1 MLHDQIKE
9 KIKES
14 MLARD
19 QVLLASYRAILAGIG
34 TEVTGR
40 GMKPSEMLDDEGVIS
55 VITKLVKQ
63 RKDAISQFRA
73 AGRNDLADE
82 DQTQLD
88 LFETFLPKMMSE
100 EEIETFAKAKIAE
113 MGEIDKSKAGM
124 ILGALMKDLKG
135 KADGADV
142 KKVVDS
148 LLAN

>member
-73 AGRNDLADE
+73 AGRDDLADE

>member
-19 QVLLASYRAILAGIG
+19 QVRLASYRAILAGI
-34 TEVTGR
+34 TAEVTGR
-40 GMKPSEMLDDEGVIS
+40 GMKPSESLDDEGVIS

-73 AGRNDLADE
+73 AGRDDLADE
-82 DQTQLD
+82 DQAQLE

-100 EEIETFAKAKIAE
+100 EEIETFAKTKISE
-113 MGEIDKSKAGM
+113 MGEIDKSKSGM
-124 ILGALMKDLKG
+124 ILGVIMKDLKG

-142 KKVVDS
+142 KKVVDR

>member
-19 QVLLASYRAILAGIG
+19 QVMLASYRAILAGIG

-63 RKDAISQFRA
+63 RKDAISQFRE

-113 MGEIDKSKAGM
+113 MGEIDKSKSGM

-142 KKVVDS
+142 KKVVEK
-148 LLAN
+148 LLN

>member
-73 AGRNDLADE
+73 AGRDDLADE

-100 EEIETFAKAKIAE
+100 EEIEAFAKAKISE
-113 MGEIDKSKAGM
+113 MGEIDKSKTGM

-142 KKVVDS
+142 KRIVDK
-148 LLAN
+148 LLN

>member
-19 QVLLASYRAILAGIG
+19 QVMLASYRAILAGIG

-113 MGEIDKSKAGM
+113 MGEIDKSKSGM
-124 ILGALMKDLKG
+124 ILGALMKDLIG

-142 KKVVDS
+142 KKVVEK
-148 LLAN
+148 LLN

>member
-73 AGRNDLADE
+73 AGRDDLADE

-100 EEIETFAKAKIAE
+100 EEIETFAKAKISE
-113 MGEIDKSKAGM
+113 MGEIDKSKTGM

-142 KKVVDS
+142 KRIVDK
-148 LLAN
+148 LLN

>member
-113 MGEIDKSKAGM
+113 MGEIDKSKSGM

-142 KKVVDS
+142 KKVVDR

>member
-1 MLHDQIKE
+1 MLHDHIKE

-63 RKDAISQFRA
+63 RKDAICQFRA
-73 AGRNDLADE
+73 AGRDDLADE

-100 EEIETFAKAKIAE
+100 EEIEAFAKAKISE
-113 MGEIDKSKAGM
+113 MGEIDKSKTGM

-142 KKVVDS
+142 KRIVDK
-148 LLAN
+148 LLN

>member
-73 AGRNDLADE
+73 AGRDDLADE

-113 MGEIDKSKAGM
+113 MGEIDKSKSGM

>member
-19 QVLLASYRAILAGIG
+19 QVLLASYRAILAGI
-34 TEVTGR
+34 TAEVTGR
-40 GMKPSEMLDDEGVIS
+40 GMKPSESLDDEGVIS

-73 AGRNDLADE
+73 AGRDDLADE
-82 DQTQLD
+82 DQAQLE
-88 LFETFLPKMMSE
+88 LFETFLPKMMNE
-100 EEIETFAKAKIAE
+100 EEIEAFAKAKISE
-113 MGEIDKSKAGM
+113 MGEIDKSKTGM
-124 ILGALMKDLKG
+124 LLGALMKDLKG

-142 KKVVDS
+142 KKVVEK
-148 LLAN
+148 LLN

>member
-19 QVLLASYRAILAGIG
+19 QVLLASYRAILAGI
-34 TEVTGR
+34 TAEVTGR
-40 GMKPSEMLDDEGVIS
+40 GMKPSEQLDDEGVIS

-73 AGRNDLADE
+73 AGRDDLADE
-82 DQTQLD
+82 DQAQLE
-88 LFETFLPKMMSE
+88 LFETFLPKMMNE
-100 EEIETFAKAKIAE
+100 EEIEAFAKAKISE
-113 MGEIDKSKAGM
+113 MGEIDKSKTGM
-124 ILGALMKDLKG
+124 LLGAIMKDLKG

-142 KKVVDS
+142 KKVVEK
-148 LLAN
+148 LLN

>member
-19 QVLLASYRAILAGIG
+19 QVLLASYRAILAGI
-34 TEVTGR
+34 TAEVTGR
-40 GMKPSEMLDDEGVIS
+40 GMKPSESLDDEGVIS

-73 AGRNDLADE
+73 AGRDDLADE
-82 DQTQLD
+82 DQAQLE

-100 EEIETFAKAKIAE
+100 EEIEAFAKTKISE
-113 MGEIDKSKAGM
+113 MGEIDKSKSGM
-124 ILGALMKDLKG
+124 ILGAIMKDLKG

-142 KKVVDS
+142 KKVVEK
-148 LLAN
+148 LLS

>member
-19 QVLLASYRAILAGIG
+19 QVMLASYRAILAGIG

-100 EEIETFAKAKIAE
+100 EEIAE
-113 MGEIDKSKAGM
+113 MGEIDKSKSGM

-142 KKVVDS
+142 KKVVEK
-148 LLAN
+148 LLN

>member
-19 QVLLASYRAILAGIG
+19 QVMLASYRAILAGIG

-113 MGEIDKSKAGM
+113 MGEIDKSKSGM

-142 KKVVDS
+142 KKVVEK
-148 LLAN
+148 LLN